1 MIEDLKADGPIQKS
15 WNNFSPLGDD
25 QYHCHLNYRYVACW
39 TYRQGEIEIEGTML
53 ALVKKPRIE
62 LSLQGENVDELVDWI
77 SKKYEISILTPEN
90 SDSTAIEETDFWK
103 EMQSNRIG
111 NLLSGAR
118 LKANLSQS
126 QLADKLGVRQNMIS
140 DYERGKRRLSPAM
153 AKRIAEILHIKVER
167 IS

>member
-1 MIEDLKADGPIQKS
+1 
-15 WNNFSPLGDD
+15 
-25 QYHCHLNYRYVACW
+25 
-39 TYRQGEIEIEGTML
+39 ML

-62 LSLQGENVDELVDWI
+62 ISLQGEHVNELIDWI
-77 SKKYEISILTPEN
+77 SKKFEVNILSSE
-90 SDSTAIEETDFWK
+90 DSESMAIEETDFWK

-111 NLLSGAR
+111 NLLSAAR

-126 QLADKLGVRQNMIS
+126 QLADRLGIRQNMIS

-153 AKRIAEILHIKVER
+153 AKRIAEFLHLKVDR

>member
-1 MIEDLKADGPIQKS
+1 
-15 WNNFSPLGDD
+15 
-25 QYHCHLNYRYVACW
+25 
-39 TYRQGEIEIEGTML
+39 ML

-62 LSLQGENVDELVDWI
+62 ISLQGEHANELIDWI
-77 SKKYEISILTPEN
+77 SKKFEVNILSSEDSESI
-90 SDSTAIEETDFWK
+90 AIEETDFWK

-111 NLLSGAR
+111 NLLSAAR
-118 LKANLSQS
+118 LRSNLSQL

-153 AKRIAEILHIKVER
+153 AKRIAEFLHLKVDR

>member
-1 MIEDLKADGPIQKS
+1 
-15 WNNFSPLGDD
+15 
-25 QYHCHLNYRYVACW
+25 
-39 TYRQGEIEIEGTML
+39 ML

-62 LSLQGENVDELVDWI
+62 MSIQGEHINELIDWI
-77 SKKYEISILTPEN
+77 SKKYEVNILSSEDSGSI
-90 SDSTAIEETDFWK
+90 AIEETDFWK

-111 NLLSGAR
+111 NLLSAAR

-126 QLADKLGVRQNMIS
+126 QIADKLGVRQNMIS

-153 AKRIAEILHIKVER
+153 AKRIAEILHLKVER